1 MTKYNVVLRDECVYE
16 MEIEASSEHDAWQKA
31 IDNIDSSGFADWQPT
46 SKPQTTRLNVTEVKE
61 KTNEEN

>member
-1 MTKYNVVLRDECVYE
+1 MTKYTVVVRDECVYE
-16 MEIEASSEHDAWQKA
+16 MEVEANNEHSAWNKA

>member
-1 MTKYNVVLRDECVYE
+1 VRDECVYE

-61 KTNEEN
+61 